1 MTNIEGSIAVV
12 TGGASGIG
20 RGIAEQLIA
29 EGAQVV
35 IADIEQETLSRVAAE
50 IGAVGFQTDV
60 SDLESV
66 TALSKKVLNK
76 FGRVDILI
84 NNAGVGPQG
93 RIADLNDSDWHW
105 IMGVNLYGV
114 VHGIQAFLPM
124 MKQNINGG
132 HIVNTSSMSAL
143 APMPGLGAYAAS
155 KAAVA
160 ALTEVLAAELLEDS
174 INIGVTLLSPANVR
188 TDIARSVRN
197 RPEALAG
204 ALVDVDFAKKAGKT
218 AGTVWLEPREVGA
231 IVTRAI
237 RLNELYAFTH
247 PELLSRV
254 DARNDLIR
262 DAFMKYPHN
271 QPQNLTKG

>member
-1 MTNIEGSIAVV
+1 MTHIDNSVAVV

-29 EGAQVV
+29 EGANVV
-35 IADIEQETLSRVAAE
+35 IADIELETLTSVAQE
-50 IGAVGFQTDV
+50 IGAVGFQVDV
-60 SDLESV
+60 SDLASV
-66 TALSKKVLNK
+66 TSLANNVVER
-76 FGRVDILI
+76 FGRVDILV

-93 RIADLNDSDWHW
+93 RIADLQDADWNW

-114 VHGIQAFLPM
+114 VHGIQVFLPM
-124 MKQNINGG
+124 LKENANGG

-160 ALTEVLAAELLEDS
+160 AMTEVLAAELIQDGF
-174 INIGVTLLSPANVR
+174 NIGVTLLSPANVR

-204 ALVDVDFAKKAGKT
+204 ALVDVDFAKNAGKT
-218 AGTVWLEPREVGA
+218 AGTIWLEPLEVGA

-237 RLNELYAFTH
+237 RENELYAFTH
-247 PELLSRV
+247 PELITRV
-254 DARNDLIR
+254 DARNALIR
-262 DAFMKYPHN
+262 EAFLKYPPN
-271 QPQNLTKG
+271 QPRT

>member
-1 MTNIEGSIAVV
+1 MTVITGSVAVV

-29 EGAQVV
+29 EGATVA
-35 IADIEQETLSRVAAE
+35 IADIELETLTKVAAE
-50 IGAVGFQTDV
+50 IGAVGFQVDV
-60 SDLESV
+60 SDLASV
-66 TALSKKVLNK
+66 TELARNVVEK
-76 FGRVDILI
+76 FGRVDILV

-93 RIADLNDSDWHW
+93 RIADLTDSDWQW

-114 VHGIQAFLPM
+114 IHGIHAFLPVL
-124 MKQNINGG
+124 KKNDNGG

-143 APMPGLGAYAAS
+143 APMPGLGAYASS

-160 ALTEVLAAELLEDS
+160 AMTEVFAAELHEEG

-204 ALVDVDFAKKAGKT
+204 ALVDVDFAKTAGRT
-218 AGTVWLEPREVGA
+218 AGTVWLEPIEVGA

-237 RLNELYAFTH
+237 RENELYAFTH
-247 PELLSRV
+247 PELITRV
-254 DARNDLIR
+254 DARNATIR
-262 DAFMKYPHN
+262 DAFLKYPPN
-271 QPQNLTKG
+271 QPRP

>member
-1 MTNIEGSIAVV
+1 MTVITGSVAVV

-29 EGAQVV
+29 EGATVV
-35 IADIEQETLSRVAAE
+35 IADIELETLTKVAAQ
-50 IGAVGFQTDV
+50 IGAVGFQVDV
-60 SDLESV
+60 SDLASV
-66 TALSKKVLNK
+66 TELARNVVEK
-76 FGRVDILI
+76 FGRVDILV

-93 RIADLNDSDWHW
+93 RIADLTDSDWQW

-114 VHGIQAFLPM
+114 IHGIHAFLPVLN
-124 MKQNINGG
+124 KNDNGG

-143 APMPGLGAYAAS
+143 APMPGLGAYASS

-160 ALTEVLAAELLEDS
+160 AMTEVLAAELHEEG

-204 ALVDVDFAKKAGKT
+204 ALVDVDFAKNAGRT
-218 AGTVWLEPREVGA
+218 AGTVWLEPIEVGA

-237 RLNELYAFTH
+237 RENELYAFTH
-247 PELLSRV
+247 PELITRV
-254 DARNDLIR
+254 DARNATIR
-262 DAFMKYPHN
+262 DAFLKYPPN
-271 QPQNLTKG
+271 QPRP

>member
-1 MTNIEGSIAVV
+1 MTEIRNAIAVV

-29 EGAQVV
+29 EGATVV
-35 IADIEQETLSRVAAE
+35 IADIERDTLTKVAAE
-50 IGAVGFQTDV
+50 IGAFGAQVDV
-60 SDLESV
+60 SDAASV
-66 TALSKKVLNK
+66 AALAQYVVEK
-76 FGRVDILI
+76 FGRVDILV

-93 RIADLNDSDWHW
+93 RIADLNDADWNW

-114 VHGIQAFLPM
+114 IHGIQSFLPF
-124 MKQNINGG
+124 MKNNARGG

-160 ALTEVLAAELLEDS
+160 ALTEVLAAELAQDGL
-174 INIGVTLLSPANVR
+174 NIGVTLLSPANVR

-204 ALVDVDFAKKAGKT
+204 ALIDVDFAKNAGKT
-218 AGTVWLEPREVGA
+218 AGTVWLEPNEVGA

-237 RLNELYAFTH
+237 THNELYAFTH
-247 PELLSRV
+247 PELITRV
-254 DARNDLIR
+254 DARNAVIR
-262 DAFMKYPHN
+262 DAFLKYPPN
-271 QPQNLTKG
+271 QPRP

>member
-1 MTNIEGSIAVV
+1 MTVITGSVAVV

-29 EGAQVV
+29 EGATVA
-35 IADIEQETLSRVAAE
+35 IADIELETLTKVAAE
-50 IGAVGFQTDV
+50 IGAVGFQVDV
-60 SDLESV
+60 SDLASV
-66 TALSKKVLNK
+66 TELARNVVQK
-76 FGRVDILI
+76 FGRVDILV

-93 RIADLNDSDWHW
+93 RIADLTDSDWQW

-114 VHGIQAFLPM
+114 IHGIHAFLPVL
-124 MKQNINGG
+124 KKNDNGG

-143 APMPGLGAYAAS
+143 APMPGLGAYASS

-160 ALTEVLAAELLEDS
+160 AMTEVFAAELHEEG

-204 ALVDVDFAKKAGKT
+204 ALVDVDFAKTAGRT
-218 AGTVWLEPREVGA
+218 AGTVWLEPIEVGA

-237 RLNELYAFTH
+237 RENELYAFTH
-247 PELLSRV
+247 PELITRV
-254 DARNDLIR
+254 DARNATIR
-262 DAFMKYPHN
+262 DAFLKYPPN
-271 QPQNLTKG
+271 QPRP

>member
-1 MTNIEGSIAVV
+1 MTVITGSVAVV

-29 EGAQVV
+29 EGATVV
-35 IADIEQETLSRVAAE
+35 IADIELETLTKVAAQ
-50 IGAVGFQTDV
+50 IGAVGFQVDV
-60 SDLESV
+60 SDLASV
-66 TALSKKVLNK
+66 TELARNVVEK
-76 FGRVDILI
+76 FGRVDILV

-93 RIADLNDSDWHW
+93 RIADLTDSDWQW

-114 VHGIQAFLPM
+114 IHGIHVFLPVL
-124 MKQNINGG
+124 KNNDNGG

-143 APMPGLGAYAAS
+143 APMPGLGAYASS

-160 ALTEVLAAELLEDS
+160 AMTEVLAAELREEG

-197 RPEALAG
+197 RPVALAG
-204 ALVDVDFAKKAGKT
+204 ALVDVDFAKNAGRT
-218 AGTVWLEPREVGA
+218 AGTVWLEPIEVGA

-237 RLNELYAFTH
+237 RENELYAFTH
-247 PELLSRV
+247 PELITRV
-254 DARNDLIR
+254 DARNATIR
-262 DAFMKYPHN
+262 DAFLKYPPN
-271 QPQNLTKG
+271 QPRP